1 MRNVLIIKLRYIGDV
16 LLATP
21 TIRAIK
27 AARPDVRVTMM
38 VNRGTEDVLSCNQDL
53 DELMVLDKGSLVAQ
67 WRFIVELRRRRF
79 DTVIDLTDG
88 DRSAF
93 LSWICGASVRI
104 GFNDEHRWRGRCYT
118 QVVQPMPGVRHRID
132 RDVASLEPLGLHAS
146 QEPPRLWL
154 TREDEARADQLLG
167 RLGVRR
173 DQPIVI
179 LQPAARYWFK
189 AWPYERFAEL
199 ADRLVSD
206 YGCQVLIGGSREE
219 EALVQRIQAAAKS
232 RPISMAGQATL
243 KEFAAIAQR
252 AALFVG
258 NDSGAMH
265 IAAAVGTPMVA
276 LFGPSNPE
284 EWGPRGER
292 VKVLYKGLDCRACFH
307 PTCERGELNC
317 MKQLSVEEVCSAAV
331 QLLAAGVPRS
341 ANVR

>member
-1 MRNVLIIKLRYIGDV
+1 MLFRSH
-16 LLATP
+16 
-21 TIRAIK
+21 
-27 AARPDVRVTMM
+27 RV
-38 VNRGTEDVLSCNQDL
+38 
-53 DELMVLDKGSLVAQ
+53 
-67 WRFIVELRRRRF
+67 
-79 DTVIDLTDG
+79 
-88 DRSAF
+88 
-93 LSWICGASVRI
+93 
-104 GFNDEHRWRGRCYT
+104 
-118 QVVQPMPGVRHRID
+118 D
-132 RDVASLEPLGLHAS
+132 RDVAALKPLGLHAS
-146 QEPPRLWL
+146 QEPPRLCL
-154 TREDEARADQLLG
+154 TGEDVAHADQLLG

-173 DQPIVI
+173 DQPIAI

-189 AWPYERFAEL
+189 AWPHERFAEL
-199 ADRLVSD
+199 ADRLASD
-206 YGCQVLIGGSREE
+206 YGYQVLIGGSREDE
-219 EALVQRIQAAAKS
+219 TLAQRIQAAAQS
-232 RPISMAGQATL
+232 RPISLAGQATL

-265 IAAAVGTPMVA
+265 IAAAVSTPMVA

-317 MKQLSVEEVCSAAV
+317 MKQLSVEEVCSAAA